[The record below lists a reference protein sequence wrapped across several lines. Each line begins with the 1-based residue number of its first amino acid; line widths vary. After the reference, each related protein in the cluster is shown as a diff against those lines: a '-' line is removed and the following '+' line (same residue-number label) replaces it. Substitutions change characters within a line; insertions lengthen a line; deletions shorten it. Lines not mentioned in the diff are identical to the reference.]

1 MAGWQPLKALQAHRS
16 SVVEA
21 LSEVVVAEQRKAAA
35 GQACAL
41 RGREGRSPHPDPL
54 PPRAGEGEMKAAPLV
69 GRGWVGMLPR

>member
-35 GQACAL
+35 GQACVL
-41 RGREGRSPHPDPL
+41 RGREGRSERPTATAAADDGL
-54 PPRAGEGEMKAAPLV
+54 RGRAGMP
-69 GRGWVGMLPR
+69 PP